1 MKALLT
7 PKIIYLSILLML
19 FISFL
24 NREGKFINQNL
35 YYAIAIIVIIWA
47 LIVSYLEISKI
58 IKRKN

>member
-1 MKALLT
+1 
-7 PKIIYLSILLML
+7 ML